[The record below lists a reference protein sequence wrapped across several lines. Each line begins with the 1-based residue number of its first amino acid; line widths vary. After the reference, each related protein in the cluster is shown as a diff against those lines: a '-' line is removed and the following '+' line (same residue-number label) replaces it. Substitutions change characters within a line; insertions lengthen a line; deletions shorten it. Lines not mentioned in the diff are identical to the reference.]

1 MASRT
6 TYIASAVA
14 GVLIVS
20 GAAWWLNSRS
30 AGQAGA
36 PGEKAAAGAAARG
49 ASGAQNPANL
59 VTIAA
64 AQKQDVPV
72 DVTENDNII
81 THKNVEVKPQVGN
94 VIQKVHVK

>member
-49 ASGAQNPANL
+49 ASGAQGPATL

-72 DVTENDNII
+72 DVTVNG
-81 THKNVEVKPQVGN
+81 NVVSLNSVELKPQVGN